1 MIWLLP
7 GALAFACF
15 ALSDYGKL
23 RRRSK
28 YWNLLFWFGALLLG
42 LSAAAL
48 TPWHEIPLRI
58 GKHPVA
64 LWVLIAA
71 CACFLTLM
79 IHTLFFALPFQRNY
93 TGVAEKQH
101 PLVDKGVFALCR
113 HPGVLFFG
121 LFFLCFYL
129 IIPVLPVLLAFL
141 IFTGLDVLYVLW
153 QDLYL
158 FPKTIAG
165 YAHYQKTTPFLLP
178 NRKSIRLF
186 FGGRNI
192 NQ

>member
-7 GALAFACF
+7 GAFAFVCF
-15 ALSDYGKL
+15 ILSDYGKL

-28 YWNLLFWFGALLLG
+28 YWNLLFWFGALLLI
-42 LSAAAL
+42 LAAAAL
-48 TPWHEIPLRI
+48 TPWREIALRI
-58 GKHPVA
+58 SEHPVA
-64 LWVLIAA
+64 LWILIAA
-71 CACFLTLM
+71 AAGFLALL

-93 TGVAEKQH
+93 TGVADHRH

-129 IIPVLPVLLAFL
+129 IVPVLPVLLAFL
-141 IFTGLDVLYVLW
+141 IFTGLDILYVLW

-158 FPKTIAG
+158 FPKTISG
-165 YAHYQKTTPFLLP
+165 YDRYKETTPFLLP
-178 NRKSIRLF
+178 NKKSIRRLF
-186 FGGRNI
+186 GSRNLS
-192 NQ
+192 